1 MSDTWDLSWTSTDG
15 TEINV
20 ENPGEYTIVSA
31 ERSLPG
37 QFEQTQ
43 NTTESG
49 SWLEPPQVCQEGDR
63 SVVTIVATHGR
74 FEIEIDGLSIEVQ
87 SDDGMPP
94 PPVMP
99 LMMPMMPLTSMPPSP
114 IGGMAA
120 EPVTDRQTTA
130 PHPSTAA
137 TTCTQC
143 GHLGQPD
150 DRFCAHCGTPL

>member
-1 MSDTWDLSWTSTDG
+1 MSDTWGLSWTSTDG

-49 SWLEPPQVCQEGDR
+49 SWLEPPQVSQDGDR

-87 SDDGMPP
+87 SDDALQPS
-94 PPVMP
+94 PVMP
-99 LMMPMMPLTSMPPSP
+99 LMMPLTSMPPVP
-114 IGGMAA
+114 LGLTTT
-120 EPVTDRQTTA
+120 EPVTDRQTSLA
-130 PHPSTAA
+130 PSPPLAA
-137 TTCTQC
+137 ICTRC

-150 DRFCAHCGTPL
+150 DRFCAQCGTPL

>member
-1 MSDTWDLSWTSTDG
+1 MSDTWDLSWTSADG

-49 SWLEPPQVCQEGDR
+49 SWLEPPQVKQDGDR

-74 FEIEIDGLSIEVQ
+74 FEVEIEGLSIEVQ
-87 SDDGMPP
+87 GDDSMPP
-94 PPVMP
+94 PPMMP
-99 LMMPMMPLTSMPPSP
+99 LMMPLTSMPLSQ
-114 IGGMAA
+114 IED
-120 EPVTDRQTTA
+120 EPVSDQDSKRHTPTA
-130 PHPSTAA
+130 NQP
-137 TTCTQC
+137 TTCLKC

-150 DRFCAHCGTPL
+150 DRFCAQCGAVL

>member
-1 MSDTWDLSWTSTDG
+1 MSDTWDLSWTSADG

-49 SWLEPPQVCQEGDR
+49 SWLEPPQVKQDGDH

-74 FEIEIDGLSIEVQ
+74 FEIEIEGLSIEMQ
-87 SDDGMPP
+87 SDNSVPP
-94 PPVMP
+94 PPMMP
-99 LMMPMMPLTSMPPSP
+99 LMMPLTSMSP
-114 IGGMAA
+114 DSISD
-120 EPVTDRQTTA
+120 EPVADQGA
-130 PHPSTAA
+130 KIQSIMANQPI
-137 TTCTQC
+137 TCTNC
-143 GHLGQPD
+143 GHLGQPH
-150 DRFCAHCGTPL
+150 DRFCAQCGTAL